1 MDLRL
6 GQLELDWHEAAP
18 SSSSGASA
26 VGFLITLFLA
36 KMSSYDIACKRFFT
50 YFEFRS
56 RNLLTPCFSFFPKIY
71 KLFD

>member
-36 KMSSYDIACKRFFT
+36 KMSSYDIACKIFSLTLSSVAVICLNHVFF
-50 YFEFRS
+50 
-56 RNLLTPCFSFFPKIY
+56 
-71 KLFD
+71 LFL